1 MSDIRVVYD
10 GRTFE
15 FAPGT
20 TVGIGRAAEN
30 DIVIDDP
37 TVSREHARL
46 VFGPD
51 GWVLSDEGRGRVFSA
66 GGLVDGLRIS
76 GQVELRLASPSG
88 PLVRVELVDAGVA
101 PHPEAPAAMPDAPA
115 PILGAGGTPH
125 PGATVELLSA
135 LHILVPIRSW
145 LTNRGWRTG
154 WRILVI
160 PYALLPLIFVQ
171 LYSTTTNATT
181 PGWAYSLYIAP
192 LWAIAFYQLIR
203 PGRLGRREL
212 ACAVL
217 IVGIVLLWMQVVTI
231 TINNHLN
238 PGRGFPTWLG
248 VGFNEEFSKALP
260 ILLIALLLHRA
271 RKVRLDVRMWMFLGT
286 ISGLT
291 FGVREASLYTA
302 SSVLT
307 VNHHPGFVIA
317 GILEFAYRVFVD
329 GFLHAIWAGIAAF
342 FIGMGIN
349 YARRRIQ
356 LIVAGIVL
364 AALLHALNDWNFN
377 ATNVWPQVGVEAFSL
392 LLFLGY
398 TLTASSI
405 ERQVRRSPVF
415 RGESILVDQFSES
428 SPVPQG

>member
-1 MSDIRVVYD
+1 MSDIRVVYG
-10 GRTFE
+10 GRAME

-20 TVGIGRAAEN
+20 TVSIGRAAEN
-30 DIVIDDP
+30 DVVIEDP

-46 VFGPD
+46 SFGPD
-51 GWVLSDEGRGRVFSA
+51 GWVLSDEGRGRVFVD
-66 GGLVDGLRIS
+66 GRVVDGLRVA
-76 GQVELRLASPSG
+76 GAVELHLASPAG
-88 PLVRVELVDAGVA
+88 PVIRLEPVDAGAPASAPVA
-101 PHPEAPAAMPDAPA
+101 AAMPDP
-115 PILGAGGTPH
+115 PSPVLGGAAAPH
-125 PGATVELLSA
+125 PGATLELLSA
-135 LHILVPIRSW
+135 LHILVPIKSW

-171 LYSTTTNATT
+171 LYSTTTNPTT
-181 PGWAYSLYIAP
+181 PGWAYSLYVAP

-212 ACAVL
+212 ACAVV
-217 IVGIVLLWMQVVTI
+217 IVGIVLVWMQVVTI
-231 TINNHLN
+231 TLNNHLV
-238 PGRGFPTWLG
+238 PGRGFATWVG

-260 ILLIALLLHRA
+260 ILVVALVLHRIKA
-271 RKVRLDVRMWMFLGT
+271 RLDVRMWMFLGT

-307 VNHHPGFVIA
+307 VNHHPGLVIA

-349 YARRRIQ
+349 YARRRVQ
-356 LIVAGIVL
+356 LIVAGIAM
-364 AALLHALNDWNFN
+364 AALLHAFNDWNFN

-428 SPVPQG
+428 SQAP